1 VAGRTG
7 LAYVSAEK
15 SNAVFV
21 VDPQKL
27 QITKTWLSAR
37 GGNRRRRRRRG
48 QRKREKILLKVRA
61 VKLEAVDERGEC
73 GRRER

>member
-1 VAGRTG
+1 MDG
-7 LAYVSAEK
+7 LTIRKTLITLALREVLAW
-15 SNAVFV
+15 
-21 VDPQKL
+21 KL
-27 QITKTWLSAR
+27 QITKTRLSAR
-37 GGNRRRRRRRG
+37 GGKRRRRRRRG